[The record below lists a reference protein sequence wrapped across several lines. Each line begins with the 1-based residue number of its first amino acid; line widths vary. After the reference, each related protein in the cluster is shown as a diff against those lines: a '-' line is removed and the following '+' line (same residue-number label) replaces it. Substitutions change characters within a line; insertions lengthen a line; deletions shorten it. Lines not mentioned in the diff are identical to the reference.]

1 MEKEGQTIKCS
12 VESCDYQESNY
23 CTLNEIE
30 VGYSNCDEA
39 TENEE
44 TLCKSF
50 RCEEEMDIDE

>member
-12 VESCDYQESNY
+12 VESCNYQENAR

-30 VGYSNCDEA
+30 VGYSDCDNA
-39 TENEE
+39 TENQE

-50 RCEEEMDIDE
+50 RCDENKDTEE